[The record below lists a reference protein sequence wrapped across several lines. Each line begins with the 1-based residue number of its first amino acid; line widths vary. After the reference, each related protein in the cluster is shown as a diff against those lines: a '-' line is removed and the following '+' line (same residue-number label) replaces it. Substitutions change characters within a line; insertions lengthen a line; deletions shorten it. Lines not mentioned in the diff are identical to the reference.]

1 MAEDFGLHLAPTGE
15 VCHIVFVNE
24 ILTEFRNRGLNLTQL
39 AQSRAAHDG
48 ISTSDSRALQHLARF
63 LTEQL
68 QAWIPNPQH
77 QAQER
82 ATIAALQAELSALRA
97 GTTPNRPLQRDS
109 IYMNWFY
116 TLSLEQTILGP
127 IEKHIVAVDKWWQ
140 AQPEDASMSTYR
152 LATCFGIPASKITTG
167 QNEHLL
173 LVLRVAFTLTSW
185 LSKVLKTTRSMT
197 SIMSALTLCKRQIG
211 ILASLSPLT
220 LSSSINIFFAYRILQ
235 TRLMMLYVQH
245 YPQANGKLV
254 AILRGATC
262 ARHLYGT
269 TLLAHQQFSRSFFE
283 PNAVYLRF
291 TCIAK
296 HQPLFYIRS
305 TEDHTLGREHT
316 RYRKFKQVNSG
327 QFVLSELAIRFWSH
341 SNNFFWWSPVPLY
354 IRRANHWA
362 LEHALIQL
370 WQPKLNYP
378 FISQFF
384 IPRKGII
391 FQDSLL
397 EQSTVWN
404 CQPLEKT
411 TIQNYR

>member
-1 MAEDFGLHLAPTGE
+1 
-15 VCHIVFVNE
+15 
-24 ILTEFRNRGLNLTQL
+24 
-39 AQSRAAHDG
+39 
-48 ISTSDSRALQHLARF
+48 
-63 LTEQL
+63 
-68 QAWIPNPQH
+68 
-77 QAQER
+77 
-82 ATIAALQAELSALRA
+82 
-97 GTTPNRPLQRDS
+97 
-109 IYMNWFY
+109 
-116 TLSLEQTILGP
+116 
-127 IEKHIVAVDKWWQ
+127 
-140 AQPEDASMSTYR
+140 
-152 LATCFGIPASKITTG
+152 
-167 QNEHLL
+167 
-173 LVLRVAFTLTSW
+173 
-185 LSKVLKTTRSMT
+185 
-197 SIMSALTLCKRQIG
+197 MSALTLCKHQIG

-269 TLLAHQQFSRSFFE
+269 TLLAHRQFSRSFFE
-283 PNAVYLRF
+283 PNAVYSRF

-296 HQPLFYIRS
+296 HQPFFYIGS
-305 TEDHTLGREHT
+305 TEDHTLSREHT
-316 RYRKFKQVNSG
+316 RYRKFKQVSSG

-391 FQDSLL
+391 SKIPYSNTRQFGIASL
-397 EQSTVWN
+397 WRRRRY
-404 CQPLEKT
+404 KT
-411 TIQNYR
+411 TGKALRNILNSSLFQNRVRMWALLQDLGSNTRRRFEQTQYIRSSCF